1 MKNQKKN
8 SDELMHYGVL
18 GMKWGVR
25 RYRNYDGSYTRKGVK
40 KYDEAKSNYDS
51 VKAKR
56 KAKQSTRAELHK
68 AKKNLNKAY
77 KKIKY
82 DKKADQGK
90 ALYAKGKTITDNE
103 RKMQMIETGIVAGA
117 SIVNYGIRQYGNV
130 KMANISTATIAA
142 GGTLVNACLYA
153 KNKSENSK
161 LRAYY
166 AHH

>member
-1 MKNQKKN
+1 MI
-8 SDELMHYGVL
+8 VL
-18 GMKWGVR
+18 KLKEKRNNR
-25 RYRNYDGSYTRKGVK
+25 REQNFIKLRKI
-40 KYDEAKSNYDS
+40 SI
-51 VKAKR
+51 KR
-56 KAKQSTRAELHK
+56 I
-68 AKKNLNKAY
+68 

>member
-1 MKNQKKN
+1 MQN
-8 SDELMHYGVL
+8 ELYHHGIK
-18 GMKWGVR
+18 GMRWGVR
-25 RYRNYDGSYTRKGVK
+25 RYQNKDGSLT
-40 KYDEAKSNYDS
+40 
-51 VKAKR
+51 
-56 KAKQSTRAELHK
+56 H
-68 AKKNLNKAY
+68 
-77 KKIKY
+77 
-82 DKKADQGK
+82 QGK

>member
-1 MKNQKKN
+1 MK
-8 SDELMHYGVL
+8 LRATMIVL
-18 GMKWGVR
+18 KLKEKRNNR
-25 RYRNYDGSYTRKGVK
+25 REQNFIKLRKI
-40 KYDEAKSNYDS
+40 SI
-51 VKAKR
+51 KR
-56 KAKQSTRAELHK
+56 I
-68 AKKNLNKAY
+68 